1 MEAKQVIK
9 RLDEQVGSIASPTY
23 RFKSS
28 SSVEFNFNDRLMSA
42 RVMQDLDR
50 LKSFH
55 ISPITIEDKRVGG
68 ERPFSI
74 VVTWKPVSDTSSMSI
89 ANDMRFL
96 ITKFRMFAA

>member
-1 MEAKQVIK
+1 MKAKQVIK
-9 RLDEQVGSIASPTY
+9 RLDEQVGNIAFPTY
-23 RFKSS
+23 RFRSS

-42 RVMQDLDR
+42 RVMQDLDK

-55 ISPITIEDKRVGG
+55 ISPITVEEKTTGG
-68 ERPFSI
+68 ERAYS
-74 VVTWKPVSDTSSMSI
+74 VTVTWKPVSDSSSISI